1 MAAAAPKGVASGRLP
16 TCEVRPRFDS
26 AHALSFLPNM
36 SLSFNVAQNP
46 ALAGI
51 SQNPPTRRRVL
62 VTGAAGRIGSY
73 FAEHSHEKYDLRLT
87 DRAFGERREKLSQ
100 YGELMEGALG
110 DLAFLKHACD
120 GIDTLLHLAGNPDPS
135 ATWAELLDANIVG
148 AYHAF
153 VAAKAAGCRRIIY
166 ASSIHAVSG
175 YPPDVQVKTT
185 EPVNPGDVYGVTK
198 CFGEA
203 MGRYL
208 AIQEGI
214 SFIALRIGALQPRSV
229 MEDPRKVI
237 YVESYLSRRDL
248 NQLIGRCIDVENLR
262 FAVFHALSES
272 RFKRLDI
279 TDARELVGYVPE
291 DDFTATNPALKDLH
305 LDEVIHAGN
314 MSQGQKS
321 GIRDDV

>member
-1 MAAAAPKGVASGRLP
+1 
-16 TCEVRPRFDS
+16 
-26 AHALSFLPNM
+26 M
-36 SLSFNVAQNP
+36 SLSFDVAKNT
-46 ALAGI
+46 ALVGI
-51 SQNPPTRRRVL
+51 DQSSPIRRRVL

-87 DRAFGERREKLSQ
+87 DRTFGERRETLGN
-100 YGELMEGALG
+100 YGELMEGELD
-110 DLAFLKHACD
+110 DLPFLKRACD
-120 GIDTLLHLAGNPDPS
+120 GMDTLLHLAGNPNPS
-135 ATWAELLDANIVG
+135 ATWAELFDANIVG

-153 VAAKAAGCRRIIY
+153 VAAKAAGCRRIVF

-203 MGRYL
+203 LGRYL
-208 AIQEGI
+208 AVQEDI
-214 SFIALRIGALQPRSV
+214 SFIALRIGAFQPRSA
-229 MEDPRKVI
+229 MEDPKQVMFI
-237 YVESYLSRRDL
+237 ESFLSRRDL
-248 NQLIGRCIDVENLR
+248 NQLIGRCIDAENLR

-279 TDARELVGYVPE
+279 TDTRDLLGYAPE
-291 DDFTATNPALKDLH
+291 DDFTASNPALKDLH
-305 LDEVIHAGN
+305 LNEVVYVGN
-314 MSQGQKS
+314 LAAGQKS